1 MLPLLFIG
9 ITGQLRQSIEASWFR
24 GWLEFPARRTFES
37 QSPLRGFGSLEI
49 GLLLDDLVNSVK
61 RVSVFRTCCGLPP
74 FFFLSFFRYFY
85 GIDVRLRVF
94 FCREAI
100 YCRFYKYPTIVPF
113 LNILVARKIKLLA
126 SYFSQ
131 NYRKFIKNYI
141 KDHFN
146 YPIPKN
152 TRKFVENKYGTKSSN
167 PVERSNKPSIQ
178 SCAN

>member
-1 MLPLLFIG
+1 MIDHASIIIYRG
-9 ITGQLRQSIEASWFR
+9 NGSVASIEASWFR

-100 YCRFYKYPTIVPF
+100 YCRFYKYPTTVPF

-131 NYRKFIKNYI
+131 NYRKFIRNYI
-141 KDHFN
+141 KDHFD
-146 YPIPKN
+146 YPILWK
-152 TRKFVENKYGTKSSN
+152 
-167 PVERSNKPSIQ
+167 I
-178 SCAN
+178 